1 MQTHPLDGDGLNVEL
16 FKVLSKVSKV
26 SVVND
31 ALPFRIPDTILYYG
45 SPSYWYFFDEQT
57 NSVQKHPAKS
67 LEKSNVFE
75 RFCERGVGART
86 DILAYFASSRTE
98 NMDIM
103 YLDREGL
110 RNFLFGKR
118 QERYG
123 ILQRFVEPKM
133 DHCETVQVV
142 HSPTMTF
149 AVRRQNRAKLYDRA
163 VPINLRC
170 CGFDGP
176 SYQCEEY
183 FCMANQTGAYRTMGA
198 AFVNFFSG
206 LEPSFL
212 LKRFVAYFRH
222 GSDDHKYLLFTSSVR
237 IVERIDPEPD
247 ALWGKKPVAHAAL
260 KQSLQSVSTTWNAGS
275 TGGASTPGAHDSGL
289 QPGGAIG
296 GKLLQ
301 PLTLIPQ
308 EQLDRI
314 SAVPSRAKELEALS
328 KQYKVEKHKKVRSVP
343 PISRR
348 LLSPFQTITADDS
361 GDVFAQ
367 EDTSIQ
373 SLKMNR
379 IKELR
384 KRAAAIDREND
395 DINKRLQLLE
405 RDAASLCMMN
415 ELDRIVR
422 RHRSPSSPVDRRSP
436 SSDDGEL
443 SFDGDETFGRRFLD
457 RSASVVSTMSDSRA
471 SVVGVAHIAEEL
483 LETQQTAKKQSG
495 AASPVP
501 LEHGDGHLSRV
512 ASTVAAAGRMRKRKS
527 MSLAKQ
533 GNGRPSWSPRSYS
546 SRGNALT
553 LERMLDS
560 CGHKHV
566 LERSKSIM
574 NCAALLS
581 DLFYP
586 LSETVAVR
594 RTRIPKY
601 MKYEQT
607 YGEEEGIIRVD
618 ESDGSIEFDVPRNVL
633 LTAQRELGAYW
644 GALRIEVAPRYEIS
658 PDCPEFP
665 STEDWDLWQEDV
677 KARREDR
684 LDATNAS
691 VEGRSEPLNL
701 DDEPFP
707 FPSRS
712 ITCVLRQPYPT
723 QSAFTFASRKL
734 QEVAESLDKEYH
746 KYAQRAV
753 LAAKQFCHFEM
764 AEALAEAWAARS
776 KREGVSAQQS
786 AGTPPSQE
794 LNPAANRARRTSMLQ
809 QLRSLPRQTN
819 SDPIG
824 IATEKSLGVTPRSD
838 GSAPTTPKGR
848 RLSST
853 PSEDTLDAAHATDPS
868 ADPTLLSVDSA
879 ETLGAAHSRR
889 HVEGER
895 RPTAVFIL
903 PEAEAP
909 HFPQDDDS
917 RIASAEE
924 SRTGSTTSPPPQAM
938 QAPQSAPANH
948 NDDVPEWLR

>member
-1 MQTHPLDGDGLNVEL
+1 
-16 FKVLSKVSKV
+16 
-26 SVVND
+26 
-31 ALPFRIPDTILYYG
+31 
-45 SPSYWYFFDEQT
+45 
-57 NSVQKHPAKS
+57 
-67 LEKSNVFE
+67 
-75 RFCERGVGART
+75 
-86 DILAYFASSRTE
+86 
-98 NMDIM
+98 
-103 YLDREGL
+103 
-110 RNFLFGKR
+110 
-118 QERYG
+118 
-123 ILQRFVEPKM
+123 M

-183 FCMANQTGAYRTMGA
+183 FCMANQTGSYRAMGK

-206 LEPSFL
+206 LEPSFV

-222 GSDDHKYLLFTSSVR
+222 GADDHKYLLFTSSVR

-247 ALWGKKPVAHAAL
+247 ALWGKKPIAHAAL

-314 SAVPSRAKELEALS
+314 ATVPSRAKEMEALS
-328 KQYKVEKHKKVRSVP
+328 KQYKMEKHRKVRAVP

-367 EDTSIQ
+367 EDVSTMSQKI
-373 SLKMNR
+373 NR
-379 IKELR
+379 IKEIR
-384 KRAAAIDREND
+384 KRAAAVDKEND
-395 DINKRLQLLE
+395 EINKRLQLLE

-415 ELDRIVR
+415 ELDKIAR
-422 RHRSPSSPVDRRSP
+422 RRRSPSSPVDRRSP

-457 RSASVVSTMSDSRA
+457 RSASVVSTLSDSRA
-471 SVVGVAHIAEEL
+471 SVVGATHIPEEL
-483 LETQQTAKKQSG
+483 LEAQQHSKSAQGGRGQQSG
-495 AASPVP
+495 AASPIP
-501 LEHGDGHLSRV
+501 LEHADGHLSRV

-533 GNGRPSWSPRSYS
+533 GNGRPSCSPRSYGT
-546 SRGNALT
+546 RGNVLA

-560 CGHKHV
+560 CGHRHV
-566 LERSKSIM
+566 LERSKVIM
-574 NCAALLS
+574 DCAALLS

-586 LSETVAVR
+586 LSETVSVR

-607 YGEEEGIIRVD
+607 YGEEEGIIRVN
-618 ESDGSIEFDVPRNVL
+618 EADGSIEFDIPRSIL

-644 GALRIEVAPRYEIS
+644 GALRIEVVPQHEIS

-665 STEDWDLWQEDV
+665 SSGDWDLWQEDLQ
-677 KARREDR
+677 ARKQDR
-684 LDATNAS
+684 IEAANAS
-691 VEGRSEPLNL
+691 VDGQSREPLAL
-701 DDEPFP
+701 DDEQFP
-707 FPSRS
+707 FPSRA
-712 ITCVLRQPYPT
+712 ITCVVKQPYPNP
-723 QSAFTFASRKL
+723 SAFTFASRKL
-734 QEVAESLDKEYH
+734 QEVAESLDKEYRH
-746 KYAQRAV
+746 YAQKAV
-753 LAAKQFCHFEM
+753 HAAKQFSHFE
-764 AEALAEAWAARS
+764 LAEAIADAWTARS
-776 KREGVSAQQS
+776 KREGASSQPTG
-786 AGTPPSQE
+786 GTPPSQE
-794 LNPAANRARRTSMLQ
+794 LNPAANRARRASMLQ
-809 QLRSLPRQTN
+809 QLRSLPRQAS
-819 SDPIG
+819 SDPLG
-824 IATEKSLGVTPRSD
+824 ITTEKSLGITPRSD

-848 RLSST
+848 RASST
-853 PSEDTLDAAHATDPS
+853 PSEDALGGDVAHATDPS
-868 ADPTLLSVDSA
+868 PDQTILSVDSVDP
-879 ETLGAAHSRR
+879 LGTAPSRR
-889 HVEGER
+889 QAEGER

-903 PEAEAP
+903 PEESDASP
-909 HFPQDDDS
+909 PTQDLEEES
-917 RIASAEE
+917 RTASAEE
-924 SRTGSTTSPPPQAM
+924 SRTASTTSPPPQTI
-938 QAPQSAPANH
+938 QTPPPAITGQQ
-948 NDDVPEWLR
+948 DDVPEWLR